1 MPVKMLRVCFLL
13 LLVVLLPWRGA
24 VAAAMLCPPAT
35 APVQHG
41 AHIVADDAQAHEHHH
56 HEGHDG
62 LSDHQAHASH
72 ADHGATDKTQDSACN
87 LCAATCSVT
96 TLPVHAAGV
105 PAPAEVATTRFPPL
119 AAPAPDF
126 LSSGQDRPPRST

>member
-35 APVQHG
+35 APVQHS
-41 AHIVADDAQAHEHHH
+41 AHIVADDAQAHEHHLH
-56 HEGHDG
+56 
-62 LSDHQAHASH
+62 AHASH
-72 ADHGATDKTQDSACN
+72 ADHGTADKTQDSTCN

-96 TLPVHAAGV
+96 TLPVHTAGV
-105 PAPAEVATTRFPPL
+105 PAPAEIAATRFPPL
-119 AAPAPDF
+119 AAPVPDF